1 MKLKMIYQIFPTG
14 IVDIKFVSTIF
25 LTSPHSLNISN
36 RTGSFKVLGTH
47 SFTMARIGFLSEY
60 KVLQG
65 VCIIL
70 ARLLAP
76 DL

>member
-1 MKLKMIYQIFPTG
+1 MIYQIFTTG
-14 IVDIKFVSTIF
+14 TGDIKFVSRIF

-36 RTGSFKVLGTH
+36 RTGSLKVLGTQ
-47 SFTMARIGFLSEY
+47 SSTMDRIGFLSEY
-60 KVLQG
+60 KVSLG
-65 VCIIL
+65 VCIKL